1 MTKGWKWLGAIGLG
15 ALLGANA
22 AEAAEKTLTWGKPAE
37 ITGFDVHVAG
47 TVTSWEMYEMV
58 YETLLT
64 TDENLKL
71 EPGLAASWEQTSPT
85 NYTFNLRPDAKFS
98 NGRPVTAEDVAG
110 TLERIKDPKT
120 ASYWSAQLGDIATVE
135 TPDERTV
142 TVDLK
147 APHPAFLAALAH
159 ISAAIIPIKELRAG
173 SFDPTKELLGSGPFG
188 VKGHKQDESWSLARN
203 SEYWGKNL
211 PLADRLE
218 ASIIPDDSARM
229 AALRDGRIDFTTF
242 ENPDVAQTLAKTPNI
257 SVLPQKTTNY
267 FRIDVNA
274 LNPKSAFHDKRVRQ
288 AMNLALDR
296 DAINN
301 LVFAGTT
308 SVDYPVPAAFGK
320 NACKDTPTYAWPREK
335 RLEKAKALLKE
346 AGNEHPHVNL
356 MASSTDPVFAM
367 IAQVAQQSLAEAGF
381 EVQIQTPTM
390 ADYLKKVFTD
400 GDFDFAIS
408 WLAGYTDPS
417 MVIAWWNPNFAVWN
431 KTFQE
436 DVPALDK
443 ALDEIKSMQDGPE
456 RDAKLDEACKLIDDG
471 ANLLALVSKIDYV
484 AYRSDRAKVKVAPRT
499 GSSNTYQYIADF
511 APLK

>member
-1 MTKGWKWLGAIGLG
+1 MTKGMKWLGAAALG
-15 ALLGANA
+15 ALLA
-22 AEAAEKTLTWGKPAE
+22 ASAAQADDKTLVWGKPAE

-71 EPGLAASWEQTSPT
+71 QPGLAASWEQTSPT
-85 NYTFNLRPDAKFS
+85 SYTFHLREGAKFS
-98 NGRPVTAEDVAG
+98 NGRAVEAQDVAG
-110 TLERIKDPKT
+110 SILRIKDPKT
-120 ASYWSAQLGDIATVE
+120 ASYWSAQLGDIDKVE
-135 TPDERTV
+135 TPDDRTV
-142 TVDLK
+142 KVTLK

-159 ISAAIIPIKELRAG
+159 ISAAIIPIKELKDG
-173 SFDPTKELLGSGPFG
+173 SFDPAKQLLGSGPFA
-188 VKGHKQDESWSLARN
+188 VKDHKQDESWTLTRN
-203 SEYWGKNL
+203 PASHA
-211 PLADRLE
+211 LADTLR
-218 ASIIPDDSARM
+218 APIIPDDSARM

-257 SVLPQKTTNY
+257 AVTPQKTTNY

-274 LNPKSAFHDKRVRQ
+274 LNPKSPFKDKRVRQ

-320 NACKDTPTYAWPREK
+320 NACKDTPTYAWPRDK
-335 RLEKAKALLKE
+335 RLARAKELLQA
-346 AGNEHPHVNL
+346 AGQTHPHVSL
-356 MASSTDPVFAM
+356 MANSSDPVNAM

-381 EVQIQTPTM
+381 DVAITTPTM

-400 GDFDFAIS
+400 GDFDFALS

-417 MVIAWWNPNFAVWN
+417 MVIAWWNPNFALWN
-431 KTFQE
+431 KAFQV
-436 DVPALDK
+436 DDPALDK
-443 ALDEIKSMQDGPE
+443 TLDEIKTLQDGPE
-456 RDAKLDEACKLIDDG
+456 RDAKLDEACKMIDDG
-471 ANLLALVSKIDYV
+471 ANILALVSKIDYV
-484 AYRSDRAKVKVAPRT
+484 AYRSDRVKVKVAPRT